1 MADKTSEAQKRAS
14 RTWEQRNRKKATV
27 QGYLRTARSYIRNHA
42 QEENL
47 QELEALIKER
57 REKLKEG
64 GIE

>member
-1 MADKTSEAQKRAS
+1 MAGKTSEAQKRAS
-14 RTWEQRNRKKATV
+14 RAWEQKNRKKATV

-57 REKLKEG
+57 REKLEEEG
-64 GIE
+64 E